1 MTLAGEL
8 LGVAARRD
16 LAVLDEKLYLD
27 VFAQPDTKPQ
37 RRVATR

>member
-1 MTLAGEL
+1 

-37 RRVATR
+37 RRAGAR